1 MKLINE
7 KGRLFGIINPVDL
20 VILLVILLAVGGIGW
35 KVLGAAESKAETDL
49 VNATVVVHIRGAMN
63 EVVEGIEKADPV
75 GQTLLS
81 NNATTQAVIKSVAYT
96 DYVAVGVNDDGQ
108 HVITTDPMRKDIF
121 FTITAPV
128 DRASNAPSI
137 GVQEIRVGATFSV
150 KTKYIHMNG
159 TIESIVYDEIAAAQ

>member
-35 KVLGAAESKAETDL
+35 KVFGAAEAKAETDL
-49 VNATVVVHIRGAMN
+49 VQATMVVHVRGAMD
-63 EVVEGIEKADPV
+63 EIVDGVQKSDPV

-81 NNATTQAVIKSVAYT
+81 NNASTQAVIQSVAYS
-96 DYVAVGVNDDGQ
+96 DYLAVAVNDEGQ
-108 HVITTDPMRKDIF
+108 HVQTKDPMRKDIY

-150 KTKYIHMNG
+150 KTKYIHVNG
-159 TIESIVYDEIAAAQ
+159 TIESIVYSEIAK

>member
-49 VNATVVVHIRGAMN
+49 VNATVVVHIRGALN

-108 HVITTDPMRKDIF
+108 HVTTTDPMRKDIF

-150 KTKYIHMNG
+150 KTKYIHING